1 MEDKEYQ
8 EYIHSHAQKS
18 NELLTIVWAF
28 CVGGIIC
35 CIGQGITDLYSY
47 LLKGWDEDKI
57 ASLTSM
63 TLIFLGG
70 FLTAIGVYDKI
81 GAKAGGGSI
90 VPITGFANSVV
101 SPAMEFNKE
110 GIVLGM
116 MAKMFI
122 IAGPIIVTGTVA
134 SVIFGIIYRIIEV
147 AG

>member
-18 NELLTIVWAF
+18 NEFLTIVWAF
-28 CVGGIIC
+28 CVGGLIC
-35 CIGQGITDLYSY
+35 CIGQTINDLYAY
-47 LLKGWDEDKI
+47 FLKDWDEDKI
-57 ASLTSM
+57 AAVTSM
-63 TLIFLGG
+63 TLIFLGA

-110 GIVLGM
+110 GIVLGL
-116 MAKMFI
+116 MAKMFV

-134 SVIFGIIYRIIEV
+134 SVILGIIYRIIEV